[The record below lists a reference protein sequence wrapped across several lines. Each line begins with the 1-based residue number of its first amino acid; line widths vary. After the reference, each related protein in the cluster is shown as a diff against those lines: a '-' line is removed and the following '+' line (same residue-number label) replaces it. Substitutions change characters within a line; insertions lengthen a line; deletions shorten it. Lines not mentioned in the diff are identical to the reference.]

1 MIFTYNNDIK
11 NLDTKFVFNYLN
23 TTDYKSMGDIEQ
35 DVRCL
40 HSL

>member
-35 DVRCL
+35 DVQCL